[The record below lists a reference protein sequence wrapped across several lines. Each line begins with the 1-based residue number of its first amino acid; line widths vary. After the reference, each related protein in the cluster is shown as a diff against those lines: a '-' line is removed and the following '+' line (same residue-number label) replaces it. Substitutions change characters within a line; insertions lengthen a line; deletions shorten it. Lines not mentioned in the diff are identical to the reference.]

1 MEHNPAL
8 KSQTIFII
16 DDDALLVELMFRTLN
31 KAGYTTRSAE
41 TAEQGETM
49 IAEQLPDMVLLDIN
63 VPVMGGEVM
72 LAKLRATYPQLPVI
86 VFTAQNDVDLAVRCI
101 KEGAYDFLPKS
112 CDSARLL
119 TTVRN
124 ALHAR
129 ALELRLS
136 ELRDGRDSAGGY
148 DDLFGESEPMRK
160 VFAQL
165 KTLERSDIS
174 VCVEGPSGT
183 GKELVAR
190 ALHKRG
196 ARGKGPFVAINC
208 GAIPE
213 SMLESELFGHEKGAF
228 TGAINTH
235 IGCFEQAHRGTLFL
249 DEIGDMR
256 ADLQIRLL
264 RALEN
269 REVRRIGGTQT
280 IQFDVRIVC
289 ATHQDLKSLVA
300 QNRFR
305 EDLYYRLAVFRIA
318 LPPLCDRGNDI
329 LGIAERFALE
339 FGARLGK
346 RIQGLSSGA
355 AAVLMGYKWPGN
367 VRELR
372 NAIERAVLL
381 TESNVIDRADLPED
395 ILNNSKADP
404 DFIREWERVQAIT
417 RAAASSQTNG
427 PVASAGPSQS
437 TPAASAANPTEIL
450 PMEVEEMRI
459 IERALKITGGD
470 IQLAAT
476 RLQIGQAT
484 LYRKISKFDFNL
496 EQLRGGS

>member
-1 MEHNPAL
+1 MNPNPAL
-8 KSQTIFII
+8 KPQTILII
-16 DDDALLVELMFRTLN
+16 DDDALLVELMFRTLC
-31 KAGYTTRSAE
+31 KAGYTTTSAE
-41 TAEQGETM
+41 TAELGETA
-49 IAEQLPDMVLLDIN
+49 IREHTPDMVLLDIN
-63 VPVMGGEVM
+63 VPMMGGEE
-72 LAKLRATYPQLPVI
+72 LLKKLRIDFPQLPVV

-129 ALELRLS
+129 ALELRLT
-136 ELRDGRDSAGGY
+136 ELRDGRDNPAGY

-174 VCVEGPSGT
+174 VCIEGPSGT

-196 ARGKGPFVAINC
+196 ARSKGPFIAINC

-269 REVRRIGGTQT
+269 REIRRIGGTQT

-289 ATHQDLKSLVA
+289 ATHQDLKNLVA

-318 LPPLCDRGNDI
+318 LPPLCERGNDI
-329 LGIAERFALE
+329 LGIAERFSLE

-346 RIQGLSSGA
+346 RLQGLSSGA

-381 TESNVIDRADLPED
+381 CEGSLIDRSDLPED
-395 ILNNSKADP
+395 ILNNSKVDP
-404 DFIREWERVQAIT
+404 AFIHEWERIQSRSRVSVVAPTGNQP
-417 RAAASSQTNG
+417 AAAPMDSTAAT
-427 PVASAGPSQS
+427 ASV
-437 TPAASAANPTEIL
+437 EIL

-459 IERALKITGGD
+459 IERALKLTNGD
-470 IQLAAT
+470 IQQAAN

-496 EQLRGGS
+496 EQLRGRS